1 MSEEG
6 SILIPVEQKQVLFYE
21 DEITAVR
28 VTEAGRP
35 VVYVPLRP
43 ICDYLGVSWS
53 GQRDRTVRDPVLKTE
68 VRGVRVTR
76 TPGAGG
82 GTQEMTCLPLDYL
95 SGWLFGIN
103 ATRVK
108 PEVRDRLIRYQR
120 ECYRVLAEAFQEG
133 RLTGDETFED
143 LLQTA
148 DPGVVQAYQMALAVV
163 KLARNQIMLES
174 RLEGHE
180 QRLERL
186 EATLGSPGR
195 QVTEE
200 QASQI
205 SQAVKAVAMALSQ
218 KSGRNEYGGVYGEL
232 YRRFAIT
239 SYKLLPA
246 GRFHEAMKFLT
257 DWHQNLTGEVP
268 F

>member
-1 MSEEG
+1 
-6 SILIPVEQKQVLFYE
+6 
-21 DEITAVR
+21 
-28 VTEAGRP
+28 
-35 VVYVPLRP
+35 
-43 ICDYLGVSWS
+43 
-53 GQRDRTVRDPVLKTE
+53 
-68 VRGVRVTR
+68 
-76 TPGAGG
+76 
-82 GTQEMTCLPLDYL
+82 MTCLPLDYL

-133 RLTGDETFED
+133 RLTGDETVED

-186 EATLGSPGR
+186 EATLSSPGR

-246 GRFHEAMKFLT
+246 GRFQEAMKFLT